1 MSLLTA
7 LRIWVSLPDEL
18 GTEAQPGGPAGLTG
32 GLARRTSQVSPCNCS
47 NRRPEPADT
56 SHYPQDVE
64 VEDSAE
70 NILLLPG
77 DLESG
82 ASQNTCPPSYSDC
95 LTVLSKPYLEAE
107 DDSALPPTYSSLNLS
122 ENISSSPPPPH
133 YEEAVKLSVCR
144 SSSKH

>member
-56 SHYPQDVE
+56 SHYPQVDQNFVFSVVKSLLQDVE

-77 DLESG
+77 DLENG

-95 LTVLSKPYLEAE
+95 LTVLVYLL
-107 DDSALPPTYSSLNLS
+107 SYHLLLTTCLTTYYLLS
-122 ENISSSPPPPH
+122 H
-133 YEEAVKLSVCR
+133 YLLLTD
-144 SSSKH
+144 